1 MAASAEKQ
9 NYSKSTTIGKL
20 YSGGT
25 TATIKIKTKGR
36 PKKTILPVIYVP
48 GVFASRIKKSTGE
61 SLWDPDDIDS
71 MKEAYLN
78 GLFKSVIGVDV
89 SWSEKELDDKTE
101 HMHDEGG
108 VLDTHH
114 DKIIKSALS
123 RIKQGK
129 PFRRLLELKKIDPW
143 LVEDSF
149 EDEDPDENDLNTI
162 DSLAKE
168 EYARRQS
175 RGWYEIL
182 NEYADMMEHIYML
195 EDKDFLFPTFGFG
208 YDWRH
213 TLHDAAELF
222 VKRIDKVLSQKDYP
236 EFGIKDQDYLIDP
249 AQKVIIVTHSMGSIM
264 SRYASEVLGAS
275 SKIHSIIHLN
285 QPTTGAPVLYRRF
298 VTGTSPEKRFPFSIS
313 AIGDNVFNEILGNNS
328 YHFTRMAGPLAG
340 AVQLLPTNDYVCD
353 ETPDKHWLQVTD
365 TKLNAIA
372 GNIKSKNI
380 YDLYKSNTLGLISC
394 KRYDKNGT
402 PKPYTKEEYKR
413 VSFTDIFGD
422 EVDDYVANVKADDLK
437 NASDISYY
445 YENNTLYTKDNFRLT
460 SEHPKGISY
469 DDIKDGSTFFTSI
482 SEKIETAKAFH
493 NSLRLKHHKKT
504 FVISSTGKKTIN
516 LVNIS
521 LDNNG
526 VLQCPY
532 KQGLSK
538 NGDGTV
544 PLSSQ
549 EILISG
555 KGGSATAAGPTVTT
569 SLNDTTGLNI
579 IGSSNITH
587 AKMPSNRH
595 GIGQTLHKIIELT
608 ASITPVK
615 KNSI

>member
-25 TATIKIKTKGR
+25 TASIKIKTKGR

-101 HMHDEGG
+101 HMHDEGT

-195 EDKDFLFPTFGFG
+195 EDKDFLFPTYGFG

-222 VKRIDKVLSQKDYP
+222 VKRIDKVLSQQDYP

-372 GNIKSKNI
+372 GNIKNKNI

-394 KRYDKNGT
+394 KRYDKNGI

-437 NASDISYY
+437 NASDIKYY
-445 YENNTLYTKDNFRLT
+445 YEDNSPYMKDNYRLKPEKSGNLVDNLDSGET
-460 SEHPKGISY
+460 YS
-469 DDIKDGSTFFTSI
+469 DIIENIKLANTFHT
-482 SEKIETAKAFH
+482 K
-493 NSLRLKHHKKT
+493 LCLKHHVNT
-504 FVISSTGKKTIN
+504 YVVRSTGKKTITNAQLN
-516 LVNIS
+516 LDSDNILNCKYNIS
-521 LDNNG
+521 LN
-526 VLQCPY
+526 
-532 KQGLSK
+532 KA
-538 NGDGTV
+538 GDGTV
-544 PLSSQ
+544 PLTSQ
-549 EILISG
+549 EALIKG
-555 KGGSATAAGPTVTT
+555 KGGQAEPAGKIVTT
-569 SLNDTTGLNI
+569 NMPSVEIADVIGIND
-579 IGSSNITH
+579 ITH
-587 AKMPSNRH
+587 AKMPGNRH
-595 GIGQTLHKIIELT
+595 GISQTLSKILKVIMT
-608 ASITPVK
+608 VKPVK
-615 KNSI
+615 TNIA